1 MSLTLKMRFFIDVIE
16 FKRKHFKHSLLRIL
30 DERFVTSIRRVSLTE
45 IQFFTPRRRATQPEI
60 KNVITPRRRGCEA

>member
-45 IQFFTPRRRATQPEI
+45 IFYSKTEGYTARD
-60 KNVITPRRRGCEA
+60 